1 MDDDKRVI
9 GQASAEVLELVAM
22 LAKTHVGE
30 MVTYRHMTRTIGV
43 DVVVRRH
50 LLASARRILMREH
63 NMVFG
68 CVMNEGLK
76 LLDCVEVVDI
86 TPEERRKRIHQ
97 QAKLGIRELATVKYE
112 ALPPEKQAAQNVGL
126 ALLGALHT
134 GSNRAT
140 VKKLE
145 HKVANG
151 KLPDSL
157 DVLKVIGWETE

>member
-9 GQASAEVLELVAM
+9 GQASAEVMELVAM
-22 LAKTHVGE
+22 LVQTPVGGV
-30 MVTYRHMTRTIGV
+30 VTYRDMTRQIGV
-43 DVVVRRH
+43 DVVARRH

-63 NMVFG
+63 RMVFG

-86 TPEERRKRIHQ
+86 APLERRKRIHQ
-97 QAKLGIRELATVKYE
+97 QAKLGIRELTTVKYDE
-112 ALPPEKQAAQNVGL
+112 LPPDKQAAQNVGL
-126 ALLGALHT
+126 ALLGALHA
-134 GSNRAT
+134 GSDRAA

-151 KLPDSL
+151 KLPNSL
-157 DVLKVIGWETE
+157 EVLKVIGWETE